1 MPSLTFNGAQGD
13 GSNSNGDIGDNPD
26 KNFYLAIYGGSALAF
41 LVLAVVKGA
50 VFTDR
55 MLAASSGLHRKLVAQ
70 ILRAPMAF
78 FDVTQSGETTSRFSR
93 DVDEV
98 GSRPTLSSFDPFSD
112 ESHSYEYLGSS

>member
-1 MPSLTFNGAQGD
+1 M
-13 GSNSNGDIGDNPD
+13 
-26 KNFYLAIYGGSALAF
+26 
-41 LVLAVVKGA
+41 LAVVKGA

-98 GSRPTLSSFDPFSD
+98 GSRPALLSLVILFDGGPIVGSF
-112 ESHSYEYLGSS
+112 